1 MKPSRSSFAS
11 LMLLAF
17 AVFAKG
23 EDVLVT
29 VEQGGLRGTTATSV
43 YNTSYTAFLGIPY
56 AVPPLGKLRFQAP
69 QPAGNWDGVRTA
81 TQYGSDCVQQ
91 DGSGSEDC
99 LYLNVYVPG
108 VPEEGAQ
115 LPVMFWVYGGSYVRG
130 SGSDREYGPDFFI
143 SYGVILVTV
152 NYRLGQLGFLS
163 TGDAVAPG
171 NAGLKDQQL
180 ALTWVQRNIA
190 SFGGDPQQVTIFG
203 QSAGGVS
210 ISLHFVSPMSSGLFS
225 RAIMQSGNFIGRHPR
240 STAAART
247 HSLRLGAALGCETDD
262 SQQLLDFLQSV
273 NATDLLVDDSL
284 IQTDEE
290 KKQII
295 SVLWAPNIEPDMEGA
310 FLSDSPIQ
318 MLIDGRF
325 SKVPVMTGTTS
336 AELGFRILED
346 SELIASLNE
355 DFAAVVGPSL
365 HLPTAEQQTEAA
377 YKLKDFYFGNNTLSV
392 DNPDPLV
399 YFNDDIGSFD
409 SNDALIRKVVEV
421 SNLTLYFYVFD
432 YRGDIVATNPWGVSH
447 AGELPILFLRED
459 TEYNLDPD
467 SEEEKVRRNMLRLW
481 TNFAKYGNP
490 TPEADPVVWEPYDL
504 SSRSYLLMQTNF
516 SLAHDRLGERMD
528 FWRENVPLLPF
539 PDTV

>member
-1 MKPSRSSFAS
+1 MEPSRLSCIS
-11 LMLLAF
+11 LMFLTLAVLVK
-17 AVFAKG
+17 AQ
-23 EDVLVT
+23 EVLVT
-29 VEQGGLRGTTATSV
+29 VEQGSLRGTTATSV

-56 AVPPLGKLRFQAP
+56 ATPPLGRLRFQAP
-69 QPAGNWDGVRTA
+69 QPAGNWEGVRNA
-81 TQYGSDCVQQ
+81 TQYGSDCIQP

-115 LPVMFWVYGGSYVRG
+115 LPVMFWVYGGGFRGG
-130 SGSDREYGPDFFI
+130 SGSDEEYGPDFLV
-143 SYGVILVTV
+143 SYGVILVTI

-171 NAGLKDQQL
+171 NAGLKDQRL

-190 SFGGDPQQVTIFG
+190 SFGGDPQQITIFG
-203 QSAGGVS
+203 HSAGGMS
-210 ISLHFVSPMSSGLFS
+210 ISLHFVSPMSAGLFS
-225 RAIMQSGNFIGRHPR
+225 RAIIQSGNFITVRPR
-240 STAAART
+240 TIEEART
-247 HSLRLGAALGCETDD
+247 HTLRLGAALGYTTND

-273 NATDLLVDDSL
+273 NSTDLLVDDSL

-290 KKQII
+290 KKHII

-336 AELGFRILED
+336 AESGSGVLEN
-346 SELIASLNE
+346 SELIANLNE
-355 DFAAVVGPSL
+355 DFAGVVGPSL
-365 HLPTAEQQTEAA
+365 HLPTVEQQTEAA
-377 YKLKDFYFGNNTLSV
+377 YELKGFYFGNNNISA

-399 YFNDDIGSFD
+399 YFNEDISFCD
-409 SNDALIRKVVEV
+409 PNDAFIRKVVEV
-421 SNLTLYFYVFD
+421 SNLTVYYYVVD
-432 YRGDIVATNPWGVSH
+432 YRGDIMLTNPYGVSH
-447 AGELPILFLRED
+447 GGELALLFMRKD
-459 TEYNLDPD
+459 KDYNLDPE
-467 SEEEKVRRNMLRLW
+467 SEEDKVRRNTLRVW

-504 SSRSYLLMQTNF
+504 SSRSYLLMQANF

-539 PDTV
+539 PDTL

>member
-1 MKPSRSSFAS
+1 MEPSRLSCIT
-11 LMLLAF
+11 LMFLTS
-17 AVFAKG
+17 AVLVKAQ
-23 EDVLVT
+23 EVLVT
-29 VEQGGLRGTTATSV
+29 VEQGSLRGTTAKSV

-56 AVPPLGKLRFQAP
+56 ATPPLGKLRFQAP
-69 QPAGNWDGVRTA
+69 QPAGNWEGVRNA
-81 TQYGSDCVQQ
+81 TQYGSDCIQP

-115 LPVMFWVYGGSYVRG
+115 LPVMFWVYGGGFRGG
-130 SGSDREYGPDFFI
+130 SGSDEEYGPDFLV
-143 SYGVILVTV
+143 SYGVILVTI

-180 ALTWVQRNIA
+180 ALSWVQRNIA
-190 SFGGDPQQVTIFG
+190 RFGGDPQQITIFG
-203 QSAGGVS
+203 HSAGGMS
-210 ISLHFVSPMSSGLFS
+210 ISLHFVSPMSAGLFS
-225 RAIMQSGNFIGRHPR
+225 RAIIQSGNFITVRPR
-240 STAAART
+240 TIQEARNHT
-247 HSLRLGAALGCETDD
+247 LRLGAALGYTTND

-273 NATDLLVDDSL
+273 NSTDLLVEDSL
-284 IQTDEE
+284 IETDEE
-290 KKQII
+290 KKHII

-336 AELGFRILED
+336 AESGSGVLEN
-346 SELIASLNE
+346 SELITNLNE
-355 DFAAVVGPSL
+355 DFAGVVGPSL
-365 HLPTAEQQTEAA
+365 HLPTVEQQTEAA
-377 YKLKDFYFGNNTLSV
+377 YELKDFYFGNDNISA

-399 YFNDDIGSFD
+399 YFNEDLSFCD
-409 SNDALIRKVVEV
+409 PNDAFIRKVVEV
-421 SNLTLYFYVFD
+421 SNLTVYYYVVD
-432 YRGDIVATNPWGVSH
+432 YRGDIMLTNPYGVSH
-447 AGELPILFLRED
+447 GAELALLFMRKD
-459 TEYNLDPD
+459 KDYNLDPE
-467 SEEEKVRRNMLRLW
+467 SEEDKVRRNTLRVW

-504 SSRSYLLMQTNF
+504 SSRSYLLMQANF

-539 PDTV
+539 PTL